1 MKLNWYLQKNGQE
14 VEIKEVEKMIKEK
27 LKEKGFKTKEIK
39 DIKIYFNS
47 DEGIAYYT
55 ALMTEERATSGKI
68 VLFA

>member
-27 LKEKGFKTKEIK
+27 LKERGFKTKEIK